1 MKLLKQ
7 YIPGK
12 DIQWKG
18 RIDDPNDPDSFRW
31 HQIIK
36 PLDLNENIKNIETGY
51 CLLGFCSDEGV
62 KRNFG
67 RPGTAKGPKSIRTE
81 LANLPYGFTSRPL
94 LYDAGD
100 IYPEEGQLE
109 DAQQRLSLAI
119 KKIKDL
125 GLFPIVLGGGHEI
138 SYGHYHGLKRHLD
151 THLAIINLDAHFDL
165 RPYKKG
171 GSSGSMFLQIADECN
186 ADNALF
192 NYLPIGIQTY
202 ANTLSLF
209 KKANDLGVDYILAKD
224 VDETALPKIYKH
236 IDTFLSSQKHLYLT
250 VCMDVI
256 SSAFAPG
263 VSATQPFGLNP
274 EISLKIIKYILK
286 SGKVEGIDFAEVS
299 PRFDDDHQTAKLVAV
314 MIYAII
320 NSFS

>member
-1 MKLLKQ
+1 MTFLEQ

-12 DIQWKG
+12 NIQWKG
-18 RIDDPNDPDSFRW
+18 RVDDPNDPDSFRW

-36 PLDLNENIKNIETGY
+36 PLDLNENIQTIEAGF

-67 RPGTAKGPKSIRTE
+67 RTGTAKGPKSIRAE
-81 LANLPYGFTSRPL
+81 LANLPYGFTSKPH
-94 LYDAGD
+94 LYDAGN
-100 IYPEEGQLE
+100 IYPEEDQLE

-119 KKIKDL
+119 KKIKNM

-138 SYGHYHGLKRHLD
+138 AYGHYHGLKMHLN
-151 THLAIINLDAHFDL
+151 THPAIINMDAHFDL

-171 GSSGSMFLQIADECN
+171 GSSGTMFLQIADDCKAEN
-186 ADNALF
+186 TEF
-192 NYLPIGIQTY
+192 SYLPIGIQTY
-202 ANTLSLF
+202 ANTASLF
-209 KKANDLGVDYILAKD
+209 KKANDLGVKYILAKN
-224 VDETALPKIYKH
+224 VIEKSLPDIYEH
-236 IDTFLSSQKHLYLT
+236 IDAFTFSQKHLYLT
-250 VCMDVI
+250 FCTDVI

-274 EISLKIIKYILK
+274 EISLKIIKHILK

-320 NSFS
+320 NSLS